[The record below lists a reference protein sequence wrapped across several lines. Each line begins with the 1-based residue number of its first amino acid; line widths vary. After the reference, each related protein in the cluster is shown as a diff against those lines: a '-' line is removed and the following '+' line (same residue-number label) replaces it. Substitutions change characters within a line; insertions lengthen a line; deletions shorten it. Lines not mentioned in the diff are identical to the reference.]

1 MTESVDSVAL
11 YRTRKLLREL
21 SSKTG
26 KGTELISLYI
36 PPKKALHEVLNN
48 LREEYGTATNIK
60 SDSTRNHV
68 QDALTKTQQRL
79 KLFKRTPDNGIV
91 LFVGALPTNGPG
103 SEEIFVHEI
112 IPPKTVQTY
121 LYRCDDH
128 FHLEYLDQMLRDVDI
143 IGIISIDASEAGF
156 GMISGDDFQIE
167 EIISSGVGGKTRAG
181 GQSARRF
188 ERLREMNLTAFYT
201 RVAEHAKKI
210 FIDQNSIKGLIVG
223 GPGPTKDYFLK
234 SEYLDYRLDNK
245 IISVVDTSYSG
256 GEGVRETMEK
266 ASDSIS
272 NMRVVEEKNLI
283 QKFLREINREKGL
296 AVYGVK
302 NVISYINQTNA
313 DPIIVTDNNDNI
325 QIVKECNKCEFKENK
340 IVKRENIVSTKQNMI
355 SSSCTNCN
363 SSDIHTNE
371 VDIVDLLDGMCLD
384 SGSKLEVISGK
395 SEDGKMLNCFSG
407 VAAFLRYRV
416 E

>member
-1 MTESVDSVAL
+1 MTQNVDSVAL
-11 YRTRKLLREL
+11 YRTRKLLKEL

-79 KLFKRTPDNGIV
+79 KLFKRTPDNGMIF
-91 LFVGALPTNGPG
+91 FVGALSTNGPG

-112 IPPKTVQTY
+112 IPPKTVKTY

-143 IGIISIDASEAGF
+143 VGIISIDASEAGF

-167 EIISSGVGGKTRAG
+167 EIIHSGVGGKTRAG

-201 RVAEHAKKI
+201 RVAGHAKKI
-210 FIDQNSIKGLIVG
+210 FIDNNSIKGLIIG

-272 NMRVVEEKNLI
+272 NMRVVEEKALI
-283 QKFLREINREKGL
+283 QKFLREINLEKGL
-296 AVYGVK
+296 AVYGI
-302 NVISYINQTNA
+302 NNTINYLNQTNV
-313 DPIIVTDNNDNI
+313 DTVIVTDNNDNV
-325 QIVKECNKCEFKENK
+325 QIIKQCNKCELKDSQ
-340 IVKRENIVSTKQNMI
+340 IVKRERIVSTKQNMI
-355 SSSCTNCN
+355 SSSCANCN
-363 SSDIHTNE
+363 SADVHANEIDI
-371 VDIVDLLDGMCLD
+371 IDLLDEMCLD

-395 SEDGKMLNCFSG
+395 SEDGTMLNSFSG
-407 VAAFLRYRV
+407 VGAFIRYRV
-416 E
+416 T

>member
-210 FIDQNSIKGLIVG
+210 FIDQHSIKGLIVG

-245 IISVVDTSYSG
+245 ILSVVDTSYSG

-302 NVISYINQTNA
+302 NVISYLNQTNA

-325 QIVKECNKCEFKENK
+325 QIVKECNKCEFKENQ

-371 VDIVDLLDGMCLD
+371 IDIVDLLDGMCLD

-395 SEDGKMLNCFSG
+395 SEDGKMLNSFSG